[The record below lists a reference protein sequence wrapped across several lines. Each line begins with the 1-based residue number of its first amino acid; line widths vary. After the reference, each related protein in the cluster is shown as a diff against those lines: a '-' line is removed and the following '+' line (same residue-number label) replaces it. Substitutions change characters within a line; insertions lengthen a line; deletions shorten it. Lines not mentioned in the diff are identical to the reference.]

1 MFIDREKRRDILF
14 NIVLLEP
21 EIPFNTGA
29 IGRTCVATDTKL
41 HLIKPL
47 GFSLDDK
54 MVKRSGLDYWDKLKL
69 FVYENIEDFY
79 EKNPNAKYFIL
90 QPQRPKKLTMR

>member
-1 MFIDREKRRDILF
+1 MF

-29 IGRTCVATDTKL
+29 IGRTCVATDTTL

-54 MVKRSGLDYWDKLKL
+54 MVRDRVLMWNKLKL
-69 FVYENIEDFY
+69 FVYENIEEFY
-79 EKNPNAKYFIL
+79 EKIQMQMYIL
-90 QPQRPKKLTMR
+90 QVQKRKNL

>member
-1 MFIDREKRRDILF
+1 MF

-29 IGRTCVATDTKL
+29 IGRTCVATNTVL

-47 GFSLDDK
+47 GFSLDEK
-54 MVKRSGLDYWDKLKL
+54 QVKRSGLDYWPKLKL
-69 FVYENIEDFY
+69 FVYEDIDDFY
-79 EKNPNAKYFIL
+79 KKNPNANVYLSLIHI
-90 QPQRPKKLTMR
+90 

>member
-1 MFIDREKRRDILF
+1 MF

-69 FVYENIEDFY
+69 FVYENIEDFM
-79 EKNPNAKYFIL
+79 KKIPMQISIL
-90 QPQRPKKLTMR
+90 RLQRQKEHMMKLNIHQMTI